1 MSQKR
6 ERRIKLL
13 QEVREIVG
21 KSVETDRDLFDTRVR
36 RENSKLK
43 KMIKEIVEWEEDLEQ
58 MQKLSKAQHRLAEE
72 KRKEAEYA
80 AEQRRECH
88 Q

>member
-6 ERRIKLL
+6 EQRIKLL
-13 QEVREIVG
+13 QEVQEIVE

-43 KMIKEIVEWEEDLEQ
+43 KMIKEIKEWQEDLEQ
-58 MQKLSKAQHRLAEE
+58 MQKLGGLRMRPHT
-72 KRKEAEYA
+72 
-80 AEQRRECH
+80 
-88 Q
+88 